1 MNLNAPERATPVK
14 PKILGILILVVLGV
28 VKVPIEQALTESLRA
43 RGLQAPPPDL
53 GWQENFGQMALSSLG
68 GLRNLVAS
76 ISYLEAYTAWE
87 ELDWGRVD
95 TLMTFATRLQPTEPT
110 YWDEGSWQMAFN
122 AAGAYQRDTSLRYA
136 IRHKLYRDHVQ
147 RGIDILQEGLKFNPE
162 HPLLLQRLGEVY
174 MLKKSEPQ
182 LAAKYFLEAYERGA
196 NPMYERMAAYE
207 LVKLGDQASSQK
219 AYEILKRY
227 YDKGAPYTKMQRIL
241 NELPVLED
249 RLKIPLSQRIGINQ
263 LVPQIPGIPN
273 PGRVPS
279 DQPRLNPAQPGRIR

>member
-1 MNLNAPERATPVK
+1 MK
-14 PKILGILILVVLGV
+14 PKVLGILILVVLGV

-53 GWQENFGQMALSSLG
+53 GWEENFGQMALSSLG

-76 ISYLEAYTAWE
+76 ISYLEAYAAWE
-87 ELDWGRVD
+87 ELDWGKVD

-110 YWDEGSWQMAFN
+110 YWDEGSWQMAYN
-122 AAGAYQRDTSLRYA
+122 ASRHYQNDKSLRFA

-147 RGIDILQEGLKFNPE
+147 RGIAILEEGLKFNPN
-162 HPLLLQRLGEVY
+162 HPLLLKSLGEIY
-174 MLKKSEPQ
+174 LYKLNDPR
-182 LAAKYFLEAYERGA
+182 LTAKYFLEAYKHGA
-196 NPMYERMAAYE
+196 RSMYERIAAYQ
-207 LVKLGDQASSQK
+207 LVQLEDYASWQT

-227 YDKGAPYTKMQRIL
+227 YDKGKPYTQMETLVRDLRIL
-241 NELPVLED
+241 EE
-249 RLKIPLSQRIGINQ
+249 RLNIPMDQRIGRSPLI
-263 LVPQIPGIPN
+263 PQIPGIPN

>member
-1 MNLNAPERATPVK
+1 MK
-14 PKILGILILVVLGV
+14 PKVLGILILVVLGV

-43 RGLQAPPPDL
+43 RGLQAPPPEL

-76 ISYLEAYTAWE
+76 ISYLEAYAAWE
-87 ELDWGRVD
+87 DLDWGRVD

-110 YWDEGSWQMAFN
+110 YWDEGSWHMAFN
-122 AAGAYQRDTSLRYA
+122 AAGAYLRDKKLRYA
-136 IRHKLYRDHVQ
+136 IKHKLYNDHVQ
-147 RGIDILQEGLKFNPE
+147 RGITILEEGLKFNPE
-162 HPLLLQRLGEVY
+162 HPLLLKSLGYIY
-174 MLKKSEPQ
+174 MIQKKDSR
-182 LAAKYFLEAYERGA
+182 LAAKYFLEAHAHGA
-196 NPMYERMAAYE
+196 PSMYERFAAYE
-207 LVKLGDQASSQK
+207 LVKVDDRASSEK

-227 YDKGAPYTKMQRIL
+227 YDKGAPFTKMESLLRDLRIL
-241 NELPVLED
+241 ESRLNIPV
-249 RLKIPLSQRIGINQ
+249 SQRIGRNP